1 MVCSHC
7 PTVRPIKNGLQRK
20 CGCDHTAQRWTPTQ
34 ILIEFWAQLVP
45 LSICV
50 GQCEGTITDRN
61 SGTRHLQLVVLFQ
74 TLVSMLEKSRDYV
87 SFLQKKLDK
96 YLLGQG
102 DQALG
107 K

>member
-1 MVCSHC
+1 MRLMEQDSDCY
-7 PTVRPIKNGLQRK
+7 
-20 CGCDHTAQRWTPTQ
+20 
-34 ILIEFWAQLVP
+34 
-45 LSICV
+45 
-50 GQCEGTITDRN
+50 
-61 SGTRHLQLVVLFQ
+61 LFLQ

-107 K
+107 E